1 METHFLSS
9 NFRLARGLSGR
20 KNSCKSLTS
29 RASCLVLVMF
39 AVGAILPA
47 SAHAQGLFDILF
59 GSHKGQQKIVVAK
72 QNPTKKLVLSGCG
85 SQRLG
90 GQGQNV
96 GNFGSKRG
104 SCASDLPDS
113 RVSDIIT
120 AAGGFVSGSGAG
132 LAGGGGGLPGGGG
145 GLPGGGTVTKHHG
158 THIALSSTIG
168 MNGAVTVPGGGSL
181 TVDRT
186 VSVSRSLDA
195 PVSTAPMSSSGFG
208 SGMAIGSASSL
219 GAGSANSS
227 SFGNGDSFAE
237 IANSGVFA
245 GSSGGSGSSL
255 GAGLGIGGGFGMSGS
270 LH

>member
-59 GSHKGQQKIVVAK
+59 GSQKGQQKIVVAK
-72 QNPTKKLVLSGCG
+72 KNPTKKLVLSGCG

-90 GQGQNV
+90 GQGQTA
-96 GNFGSKRG
+96 GNFGSNRG
-104 SCASDLPDS
+104 SCASDFPGS
-113 RVSDIIT
+113 RGSDIIIT

-132 LAGGGGGLPGGGG
+132 LPGGGG
-145 GLPGGGTVTKHHG
+145 GSPGGGTVTKHHG
-158 THIALSSTIG
+158 TNIALSSTIG
-168 MNGAVTVPGGGSL
+168 MNGTVTVPGGGSL

-186 VSVSRSLDA
+186 SSVSRSLDA

-237 IANSGVFA
+237 IANSGVSA

-255 GAGLGIGGGFGMSGS
+255 GAGLGMGGGFGMSGS
-270 LH
+270 VH